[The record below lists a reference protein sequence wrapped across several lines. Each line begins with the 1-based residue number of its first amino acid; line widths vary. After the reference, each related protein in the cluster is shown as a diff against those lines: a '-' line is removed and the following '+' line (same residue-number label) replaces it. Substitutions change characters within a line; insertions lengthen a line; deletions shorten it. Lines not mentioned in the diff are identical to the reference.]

1 MIAPTHAMV
10 LAAGLGTRMRPLT
23 DDRPKPLLPLE
34 GRSLLHHAMDRLR
47 DARISRLVVNSHW
60 FAEQI
65 ADSVAAYGAKPPPTV
80 LRETVLLE
88 TGGGVKAA
96 LPHLGAGPEARPE
109 NEPFVVVNG
118 DAFWLDG
125 PNAALL
131 RMFAAFDPAE
141 MDALLLL
148 VRTSQVDGETG
159 RGDFL
164 LDPLGRARRPQ
175 EREIAPYLFGGV
187 QILTPSLFQD
197 TPDGPFSL
205 NLVYDRAIGKGRL
218 FGLVHDGAW
227 FHLSTPRD
235 LANAEQLLRAGVLPA
250 LF

>member
-47 DARISRLVVNSHW
+47 DAGIGNVVVNAHW
-60 FAEQI
+60 FAEQV
-65 ADSVAAYGAKPPPTV
+65 ADAAAAHGTRPPPIV
-80 LRETVLLE
+80 LREPVLLE

-96 LPHLGAGPEARPE
+96 LPHLGRD
-109 NEPFVVVNG
+109 PFVAVNG

-125 PNAALL
+125 PNAALR
-131 RMFAAFDPAE
+131 RMAAAFDPAE

-148 VRTSQVDGETG
+148 VRTAHVDGETG

-164 LDPLGRARRPQ
+164 LDPLGRARRPK

-187 QILTPSLFQD
+187 QILSPVLFED

-205 NLVYDRAIGKGRL
+205 NRVYDRAIENGRL

-235 LANAEQLLRAGVLPA
+235 LARAETMLRAGMLPVL
-250 LF
+250 F